1 MLFLSI
7 LETKDRQYMQHLS
20 WELIHVFT
28 VVAKLGSLSKAA
40 KALQTS
46 QPTLSRQIALLEKK
60 LQITLFERST
70 QGLKITEL
78 GAKLIESSDM
88 MSQASEHFMRSASG
102 ATLSLAGNI
111 RISANEVIGL
121 YYLPHAIMLFNQLYP
136 EIQVEVDISNQ
147 TTSLHRRDADIALR
161 MFRPTQPDLIA
172 KRLPDI
178 QFNLVAN
185 REYLLKHGCPKS
197 LQEISQ
203 HKLIGFDR
211 DPQFLKMIQ
220 QLGLPLTEK
229 NFNFKTDFLPLQI
242 ELARKGAGITIT
254 HKHLVKQWCELQE
267 IMVDISIPNL
277 EFWLVCH
284 ADVQHNRRIRVLMDF
299 LSTHMEELLT

>member
-1 MLFLSI
+1 MN
-7 LETKDRQYMQHLS
+7 HLS

-28 VVAKLGSLSKAA
+28 AVAKLGSLSKAA
-40 KALQTS
+40 KALNTS
-46 QPTLSRQIALLEKK
+46 QPTLSRQIALLENR
-60 LQITLFERST
+60 LGITLFERST

-78 GAKLIESSDM
+78 GAKLIESSNLM
-88 MSQASEHFMRSASG
+88 LQASEQFLRSASG
-102 ATLSLAGNI
+102 STLSLTGNI

-121 YYLPHAIMLFNQLYP
+121 YYLPQAIMLFNQLYP

-147 TTSLHRRDADIALR
+147 TTSLHKRDADIALR
-161 MFRPTQPDLIA
+161 MFRPKQPDLIA

-178 QFNLVAN
+178 QLNVVASK
-185 REYLLKHGCPKS
+185 EYLLKHGYPKN
-197 LQEISQ
+197 LQEVSQ
-203 HKLIGFDR
+203 HNLIGFDR
-211 DPQFLKMIQ
+211 DPQFLKSVQ

-229 NFNFKTDFLPLQI
+229 NFHFKTDFLPLQI

-254 HKHLVKQWCELQE
+254 HKHLTKQWPELQE
-267 IMVDISIPNL
+267 LMSDIAIPNL
-277 EFWLVCH
+277 ELWLVCH